1 MVNSLKY
8 GVDTQLHNIIQLDV
22 DCKPVLNA
30 DTWTHACTDRKVDYN
45 AAVARMTPSR
55 GIIITNGINV
65 LILSYQVLN
74 GQRADMLCISV

>member
-8 GVDTQLHNIIQLDV
+8 GVDRQLHNIIQLDV

-55 GIIITNGINV
+55 GIIITN
-65 LILSYQVLN
+65 ILSYQVLN
-74 GQRADMLCISV
+74 GQS